1 MARGTSAG
9 RRQQPY
15 QYGRNTSGPRQ
26 MYVYGSAVPKP
37 VYEPERREARPRRR
51 RKVSSQVKRNR
62 RQAMGINKGYVVFLA
77 FAAVLMLVV
86 CVNYVQLRSE
96 LTSRSKHITALQ
108 ERLVALGEENTTK
121 YNSIMDAVNLEEIRE
136 KALNELGMVYASDS
150 QVIEYDNPTGD
161 YIKQYDQIPEEGVLA
176 NSADVQD

>member
-1 MARGTSAG
+1 MARGASAG
-9 RRQQPY
+9 RRQPSSYRINNAGQ
-15 QYGRNTSGPRQ
+15 RQ
-26 MYVYGSAVPKP
+26 MYVYGSAAPNP
-37 VYEPERREARPRRR
+37 VYEPERRRCQPRRR
-51 RKVSSQVKRNR
+51 KKVSSQVKENR
-62 RQAMGINKGYVVFLA
+62 RQAMGINKAYVVFLS

-108 ERLVALGEENTTK
+108 KELVSLNEENTTK
-121 YNSIMDAVNLEEIRE
+121 YNSIMDKVNLEEIRE
-136 KALNELGMVYASDS
+136 KAINELGMVYASDS

-176 NSADVQD
+176 NSADVQN